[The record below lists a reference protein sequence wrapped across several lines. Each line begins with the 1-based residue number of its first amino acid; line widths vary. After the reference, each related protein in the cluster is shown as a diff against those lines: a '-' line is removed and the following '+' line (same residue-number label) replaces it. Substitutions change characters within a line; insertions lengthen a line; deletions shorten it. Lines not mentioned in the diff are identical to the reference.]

1 VFRRNPV
8 PAAMRSDPR
17 LRMPLMLLTALLVQT
32 TVLSRVRVL
41 GVMPDFMLL
50 VAVAAGVTA
59 GPTRGAALGFTSGML
74 IDLFLP
80 TPLGLSALVFTL
92 VGYGVGVAN
101 TGVLRSAWYIPVLT
115 AGAASA
121 TGVVLYALVGSVLG
135 GRMIDGHLATI
146 ALVVGVCNAVLA
158 PLGVKLVDW
167 SLGSL
172 KDSRS
177 LTVGGPLSS

>member
-1 VFRRNPV
+1 
-8 PAAMRSDPR
+8 
-17 LRMPLMLLTALLVQT
+17 MLIAALLLQT
-32 TVLSRVRVL
+32 TVLARMRVW

-50 VAVAAGVTA
+50 VAVAGGIAAGA
-59 GPTRGAALGFTSGML
+59 SRGATLGFASGML

-115 AGAASA
+115 AGGASVA
-121 TGVVLYALVGSVLG
+121 GVALYALVGSVLG
-135 GRMIDGHLATI
+135 ERMINGHLATI
-146 ALVVGVCNAVLA
+146 AFVVGVSNAVLA
-158 PLGVKLVDW
+158 PVAVKFVHW

-172 KDSRS
+172 GSQRSSRA
-177 LTVGGPLSS
+177 GAPLSSS

>member
-1 VFRRNPV
+1 MFMV
-8 PAAMRSDPR
+8 ALLLQTTLLAR
-17 LRMPLMLLTALLVQT
+17 LRIF
-32 TVLSRVRVL
+32 

-50 VAVAAGVTA
+50 LAAAAGITA
-59 GPTRGAALGFTSGML
+59 GATRGAAFGFASGML

-115 AGAASA
+115 AGAASVA
-121 TGVVLYALVGSVLG
+121 GVTLYALIGSVLG
-135 GRMIDGHLATI
+135 ERMIDGHLITI
-146 ALVVGVCNAVLA
+146 ALVVGLSNAVLA
-158 PLGVKLVDW
+158 PVAVRFVDW

-172 KDSRS
+172 KS
-177 LTVGGPLSS
+177 GPRIPV

>member
-1 VFRRNPV
+1 MFVV
-8 PAAMRSDPR
+8 ALLLQTTLLAR
-17 LRMPLMLLTALLVQT
+17 LRFF
-32 TVLSRVRVL
+32 

-50 VAVAAGVTA
+50 LAVAGGITA
-59 GPTRGAALGFTSGML
+59 GPTRGATLGFASGML

-115 AGAASA
+115 AGGASVA
-121 TGVVLYALVGSVLG
+121 GVTLYALIGSMLG
-135 GRMIDGHLATI
+135 ERMVNGHLVTI
-146 ALVVGVCNAVLA
+146 AVVVGLSNAVLA
-158 PLGVKLVDW
+158 PVAVKFTDW

-172 KDSRS
+172 KS
-177 LTVGGPLSS
+177 GPRIPV

>member
-1 VFRRNPV
+1 
-8 PAAMRSDPR
+8 MREDPR
-17 LRMPLMLLTALLVQT
+17 FRLPIMFVGALLLQT
-32 TVLSRVRVL
+32 TLLARLRIL

-50 VAVAAGVTA
+50 LAVAGGITA
-59 GPTRGAALGFTSGML
+59 GATRGATIGFASGML

-115 AGAASA
+115 AGGASVA
-121 TGVVLYALVGSVLG
+121 GVTLYALIGSMLG
-135 GRMIDGHLATI
+135 ERMVNGHLVTI
-146 ALVVGVCNAVLA
+146 ALVVGLSNAVLA
-158 PLGVKLVDW
+158 PVAVKFVDW

-172 KDSRS
+172 RS
-177 LTVGGPLSS
+177 GPRIPV

>member
-1 VFRRNPV
+1 
-8 PAAMRSDPR
+8 MREDPR
-17 LRMPLMLLTALLVQT
+17 LRMPIMMVVALLLQT
-32 TVLSRVRVL
+32 TVLVRMRL
-41 GVMPDFMLL
+41 FGVMPDFMLL
-50 VAVAAGVTA
+50 IGIAAGITA
-59 GPTRGAALGFTSGML
+59 GPIRGATLGFAAGML

-121 TGVVLYALVGSVLG
+121 AGEVLFAVVGSVLG
-135 GRMIDGHLATI
+135 EQMISAHLATI
-146 ALVVGVCNAVLA
+146 VVVVGVTNAVLA
-158 PLGVKLVDW
+158 PVAVKLVDW

-172 KDSRS
+172 KATRP
-177 LTVGGPLSS
+177 PLAA

>member
-1 VFRRNPV
+1 
-8 PAAMRSDPR
+8 MRSDPR
-17 LRMPLMLLTALLVQT
+17 LRLPVMFLASLLFQT
-32 TVLSRVRVL
+32 TVLARIRFF

-50 VAVAAGVTA
+50 VAVAGGITA
-59 GPTRGAALGFTSGML
+59 GPTRGATLGFASGML

-115 AGAASA
+115 AAGASVA
-121 TGVVLYALVGSVLG
+121 GVVLYALIGSVLG
-135 GRMIDGHLATI
+135 EQMITGHLVTI
-146 ALVVGVCNAVLA
+146 AAVVGVSNAVLA
-158 PLGVKLVDW
+158 PLGVRFVGW

-172 KDSRS
+172 K
-177 LTVGGPLSS
+177 TGAPIPT

>member
-1 VFRRNPV
+1 MFVG
-8 PAAMRSDPR
+8 
-17 LRMPLMLLTALLVQT
+17 ALLLQT
-32 TVLSRVRVL
+32 TLLAGLRIF

-50 VAVAAGVTA
+50 LAVAGGITA
-59 GPTRGAALGFTSGML
+59 GATRGATIGFASGML

-115 AGAASA
+115 AGGASVA
-121 TGVVLYALVGSVLG
+121 GVTLYALIGSMLG
-135 GRMIDGHLATI
+135 ERMVNGHLVTI
-146 ALVVGVCNAVLA
+146 ALVVGLSNAVLA
-158 PLGVKLVDW
+158 PVAVKFVDW

-172 KDSRS
+172 RS
-177 LTVGGPLSS
+177 GLRIPV

>member
-1 VFRRNPV
+1 TSY
-8 PAAMRSDPR
+8 MREDPR
-17 LRMPLMLLTALLVQT
+17 FRLPIMFIAALVIQT
-32 TVLSRVRVL
+32 TLLARLRIF

-50 VAVAAGVTA
+50 LAAAGGITA
-59 GPTRGAALGFTSGML
+59 GATRGATLGFASGML

-115 AGAASA
+115 AGGASVA
-121 TGVVLYALVGSVLG
+121 GVTLYALIGSMLG
-135 GRMIDGHLATI
+135 ERMVNGHLVTI
-146 ALVVGVCNAVLA
+146 AVVVGLSNAVLA
-158 PLGVKLVDW
+158 PVAVKFVDW

-172 KDSRS
+172 KS
-177 LTVGGPLSS
+177 GPRIPV

>member
-1 VFRRNPV
+1 MFI
-8 PAAMRSDPR
+8 AALVLQTTLLAR
-17 LRMPLMLLTALLVQT
+17 LRIF
-32 TVLSRVRVL
+32 

-50 VAVAAGVTA
+50 LAVAGGITA
-59 GPTRGAALGFTSGML
+59 GATRGATLGFASGML

-115 AGAASA
+115 AGGASVA
-121 TGVVLYALVGSVLG
+121 GVTLYALIGSMLG
-135 GRMIDGHLATI
+135 ERMVNGHLVTI
-146 ALVVGVCNAVLA
+146 AVVVGLSNAVLA
-158 PLGVKLVDW
+158 PVAVKFVDW

-172 KDSRS
+172 RS
-177 LTVGGPLSS
+177 GPRIPV

>member
-1 VFRRNPV
+1 MFF
-8 PAAMRSDPR
+8 AALLLQTTLLAR
-17 LRMPLMLLTALLVQT
+17 LRVF
-32 TVLSRVRVL
+32 

-50 VAVAAGVTA
+50 LAVAGGITA
-59 GPTRGAALGFTSGML
+59 GATRGATLGFASGML

-115 AGAASA
+115 AGGASVA
-121 TGVVLYALVGSVLG
+121 GVTLYAIIGSVLG
-135 GRMIDGHLATI
+135 ERMVDGHLVTI
-146 ALVVGVCNAVLA
+146 ALVVGLSNAVLA
-158 PLGVKLVDW
+158 PVAVKFVDW

-172 KDSRS
+172 NS
-177 LTVGGPLSS
+177 GPRIPV

>member
-1 VFRRNPV
+1 MPV
-8 PAAMRSDPR
+8 
-17 LRMPLMLLTALLVQT
+17 MLLGALLLET
-32 TVLSRVRVL
+32 TVFWRMRIF

-50 VAVAAGVTA
+50 IAVAAGITA

-92 VGYGVGVAN
+92 VGYAVGVAN

-115 AGAASA
+115 AAAGSA
-121 TGVVLYALVGSVLG
+121 GGVVLYALAGSVLG
-135 GRMIDGHLATI
+135 ERMIDGHLATI

-158 PLGVKLVDW
+158 PVGVRFVDW

-172 KDSRS
+172 KDTRS
-177 LTVGGPLSS
+177 VPVGGPLSS

>member
-1 VFRRNPV
+1 
-8 PAAMRSDPR
+8 M
-17 LRMPLMLLTALLVQT
+17 MIGALLLQT
-32 TVLSRVRVL
+32 TVLAQMRFW

-50 VAVAAGVTA
+50 VAVAAGITA
-59 GPTRGAALGFTSGML
+59 GPTRGAAIGFASGML

-115 AGAASA
+115 AGAASVA
-121 TGVVLYALVGSVLG
+121 GVVLYAVAGSVLG
-135 GRMIDGHLATI
+135 ERMINGHLATI
-146 ALVVGVCNAVLA
+146 ALVVGFSNAVLA
-158 PLGVKLVDW
+158 PVAVKFVDW

-172 KDSRS
+172 KAGAS
-177 LTVGGPLSS
+177 LSS